1 MKQQKKW
8 FKKRNEKRRKKVK
21 RNVREAG
28 ESALDVSQVYDGMT
42 IHIYFRIY
50 IFKYIYSFQTVT
62 RFDCQGGTHPERS
75 MVVTRSLQEKKNQEK
90 ENVKD
95 VHDDDSMFGDVSSGV
110 VYIFIERSPQA
121 FCQLR
126 ENSSMSAYI
135 FILISPA
142 ITPFFR

>member
-75 MVVTRSLQEKKNQEK
+75 MVVTRSLQEKKSRERKRQGRTWWWFHVRRCFFWSCVYFYREK
-90 ENVKD
+90 STSFLSIEGKLI
-95 VHDDDSMFGDVSSGV
+95 HVSLHLHPHLTCNNT
-110 VYIFIERSPQA
+110 IF
-121 FCQLR
+121 
-126 ENSSMSAYI
+126 
-135 FILISPA
+135 
-142 ITPFFR
+142 